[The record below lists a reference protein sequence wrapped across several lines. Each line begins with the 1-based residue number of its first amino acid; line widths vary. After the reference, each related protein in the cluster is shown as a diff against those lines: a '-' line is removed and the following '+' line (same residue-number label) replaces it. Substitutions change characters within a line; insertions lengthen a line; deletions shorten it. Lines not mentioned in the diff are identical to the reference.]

1 MIDEKYTNLLKANN
15 SLSLKFRQQRTVM
28 EIVLSLFLI
37 LHKNIKFK
45 LSMRKIR
52 NFLCFFICSFHLNY
66 PTTEE
71 QITDRQVLLGVT
83 QKNLPTV
90 IGVLLRVTE
99 QHRAN
104 THPYLQANLLASIMG
119 ENPIGKTNK
128 LGEQHFSSTERSF
141 FSSSPFLKD
150 LLFIFLIFT
159 TMW

>member
-1 MIDEKYTNLLKANN
+1 
-15 SLSLKFRQQRTVM
+15 
-28 EIVLSLFLI
+28 
-37 LHKNIKFK
+37 
-45 LSMRKIR
+45 MRKIR
-52 NFLCFFICSFHLNY
+52 NFLCFFICSFHLNC

-128 LGEQHFSSTERSF
+128 LGEQDFSSTERRIF
-141 FSSSPFLKD
+141 FIVPFFKR
-150 LLFIFLIFT
+150 FIIYFFNFYDNVVNSDFLYRRFVVT
-159 TMW
+159 LPTLTDW

>member
-1 MIDEKYTNLLKANN
+1 
-15 SLSLKFRQQRTVM
+15 
-28 EIVLSLFLI
+28 
-37 LHKNIKFK
+37 
-45 LSMRKIR
+45 MRKIR

-90 IGVLLRVTE
+90 IGVLLRVSE

-128 LGEQHFSSTERSF
+128 LGEQDFSSTERRIF
-141 FSSSPFLKD
+141 FHRS
-150 LLFIFLIFT
+150 LF
-159 TMW
+159 

>member
-1 MIDEKYTNLLKANN
+1 MKSNL
-15 SLSLKFRQQRTVM
+15 FV
-28 EIVLSLFLI
+28 
-37 LHKNIKFK
+37 
-45 LSMRKIR
+45 RKIR
-52 NFLCFFICSFHLNY
+52 NFLCFFICSFHLNC

-83 QKNLPTV
+83 QKDVTV